1 MTAWTDTVKK
11 TFKQGRLSNPS
22 YQFKDALKDA
32 KKFYKK
38 GEALAVSAVK
48 KTGKVAFK
56 VKKGI
61 SKKLRKSMKKA
72 KGLTKKAITFKKR
85 KGGMCGKCG
94 KDKKKGGMGCN
105 KDKKMKGGETYE
117 QCVAKCEDSNGD
129 EPGALEHC
137 ISNC

>member
-72 KGLTKKAITFKKR
+72 KGLTKKARKAITFKKR
-85 KGGMCGKCG
+85 KGGMGCKGK
-94 KDKKKGGMGCN
+94 KMRGGM
-105 KDKKMKGGETYE
+105 TYE
-117 QCVAKCEDSNGD
+117 KCVDQCRDDNIDSPQSAFD
-129 EPGALEHC
+129 ACVERC
-137 ISNC
+137 DRYK

>member
-22 YQFKDALKDA
+22 YQFRDALKDA

-38 GEALAVSAVK
+38 GEALAVGAVK

-56 VKKGI
+56 VKKGV

-72 KGLTKKAITFKKR
+72 KGLTKKARKAITFKKR
-85 KGGMCGKCG
+85 KGRG
-94 KDKKKGGMGCN
+94 
-105 KDKKMKGGETYE
+105 KKMKGGDKKSCYE
-117 QCVAKCEDSNGD
+117 SCDDSLDPSDVVKACKNRCD
-129 EPGALEHC
+129 EHY
-137 ISNC
+137 S